1 VNSTSGRQT
10 QAANAD
16 PVSDDG
22 RSGVFVAVRKV
33 IDQDIRPYVQ
43 ADGGDIELVG
53 VENNK
58 VRVRL
63 LGACVKCPSSLMTLR
78 QGVEARLQAK
88 ISKDLVVEEAQ

>member
-1 VNSTSGRQT
+1 MTSGKET
-10 QAANAD
+10 HAPAGAD
-16 PVSDDG
+16 SATDEG
-22 RSGVFVAVRKV
+22 RSNTFIAVRKV

-78 QGVEARLQAK
+78 QGVETRLQAK
-88 ISKDLVVEEAQ
+88 VSKDLVVEEAQ

>member
-1 VNSTSGRQT
+1 MTSGKET
-10 QAANAD
+10 HTPAGAETATD
-16 PVSDDG
+16 EG
-22 RSGVFVAVRKV
+22 RSSTFIAVRKV

-78 QGVEARLQAK
+78 QGVETRLQAK
-88 ISKDLVVEEAQ
+88 VSKDLVVEEAK